1 MKTIVL
7 AVLSAVLAGCS
18 TTATVSVVIPKPPV
32 TYSSPAV
39 PSTVGTNAP
48 CR

>member
-1 MKTIVL
+1 MKTIIL
-7 AVLSAVLAGCS
+7 AILAAVLSGCS

-39 PSTVGTNAP
+39 QPTVGTNTP
-48 CR
+48 